1 MSKKVLL
8 VGLKYDGPEIHDAE
22 IEVLGLCRAKV
33 NDSKSAFALYEYDVI
48 IINPES
54 YSHFLFGDATEHS
67 SSEKELWELK
77 TSNNDYDLDA
87 AYDEWDRTKELDAAI
102 TRGTK
107 VVWLLTPDKPIHFF
121 GWRSLYSGYANQAV
135 REILRKSTIHNK
147 KSRQLVVSPD
157 AAEFLPYFTSLT
169 VSGWRIC
176 FADHPQDINVI
187 AASPEGYCLGAQVK
201 IGNAIA
207 WLLTAPTTIESTN
220 SLVQCAIG
228 SSPVSLPKK
237 TYHGLFLS
245 HTSEDKPFVRTL
257 RQDLIAHGVGDVWLD
272 EAELLVGDS
281 LTKKI
286 SEALSK
292 TKYVGV
298 VLSPRSIKSSWV
310 EKELEAAMTK
320 EISTGEVVVLPML
333 YENCELPTF
342 LMGKLYADFT
352 SQEKYQESLEKIL
365 RRLKAT

>member
-8 VGLKYDGPEIHDAE
+8 VGLKYDGPEIQDVE
-22 IEVLGLCRAKV
+22 IEILGLCRSKV

-48 IINPES
+48 IIKPES
-54 YSHFLFGDATEHS
+54 YSHFLFGDATEYS

-77 TSNNDYDLDA
+77 ASNNDYDLDS
-87 AYDEWDRTKELDAAI
+87 AYDELDRTKELDAAI
-102 TRGTK
+102 GRGTR
-107 VVWLLTPDKPIHFF
+107 VVWVLTPDKPINFF
-121 GWRSLYSGYANQAV
+121 GRRSLYSGYANQTV
-135 REILRKSTIHNK
+135 WKILRKSTIHDK

-157 AAEFLPYFTSLT
+157 AAEFSAYFASLKI
-169 VSGWRIC
+169 SGWRIC
-176 FADHPQDINVI
+176 FSDHPQDINVI

-207 WLLTAPTTIESTN
+207 WLLTAPTSIDATN

-228 SSPVSLPKK
+228 SSSASLPKM

-245 HTSEDKPFVRTL
+245 HTSEDKPFVRKL
-257 RQDLIAHGVGDVWLD
+257 RQDLIAHGVCDVWLD
-272 EAELLVGDS
+272 EAELFVGDS
-281 LTKKI
+281 LTNKI

-310 EKELEAAMTK
+310 EKELEAAMTR

-333 YENCELPTF
+333 YEKCDLPTF
-342 LMGKLYADFT
+342 LKGKLYADFT

-365 RRLKAT
+365 RRLKAS